1 MRTRKFKRLWWV
13 AAVVLSPV
21 LYCRMD
27 GVYHASVH
35 FQVCALSLLQME
47 PAKGAGFLAMY
58 EAIGGKVS
66 TA

>member
-1 MRTRKFKRLWWV
+1 MRKYKRLWWV
-13 AAVVLSPV
+13 AAVFPITTVLQDDGMHPEPV
-21 LYCRMD
+21 R
-27 GVYHASVH
+27 
-35 FQVCALSLLQME
+35 FQTCALSLLQME

>member
-1 MRTRKFKRLWWV
+1 
-13 AAVVLSPV
+13 
-21 LYCRMD
+21 MD
-27 GVYHASVH
+27 GVHLASVH
-35 FQVCALSLLQME
+35 FQICALSLLQME